1 MAKKQS
7 ADNLAPGA
15 RVQVRPGVSVPEF
28 PDVSCAGWTGVVV
41 ELVGK
46 KADAKCV
53 VEWDEATVAQMPRA
67 YVEDC
72 EKQNLFYR
80 MACLARDELEPA
92 G

>member
-1 MAKKQS
+1 MAKKKA

-53 VEWDEATVAQMPRA
+53 IEWDETTVAQMPGA
-67 YVEDC
+67 YVEQC

-80 MACLARDELEPA
+80 MACLPRDDLELV